1 MKDVSSFLSGLKVSN
16 GSADPMLPTA
26 KKSKAKGKGT
36 QDTPKTS
43 NGESEPKASPTKK
56 QKKKGSAKVAS
67 TSKTEEG
74 KPSLVISV
82 PNTTAPPKH
91 GKFTVDPNPQ
101 WYTSAPTL
109 PPSGPLIQP
118 TAQQLSTL
126 NERARKLLQADADL
140 HASTSL
146 STGDASFM
154 QTILKSG
161 TLSDRLSALT
171 LMVQGSPVHN
181 IKALESL
188 KGMMERGKGKG
199 REEGLKAVRCVVD
212 WWVGGGG
219 PGRKLKCVPPLC
231 LSAYIG
237 LTSVLSQILP

>member
-1 MKDVSSFLSGLKVSN
+1 
-16 GSADPMLPTA
+16 
-26 KKSKAKGKGT
+26 
-36 QDTPKTS
+36 
-43 NGESEPKASPTKK
+43 
-56 QKKKGSAKVAS
+56 
-67 TSKTEEG
+67 
-74 KPSLVISV
+74 
-82 PNTTAPPKH
+82 
-91 GKFTVDPNPQ
+91 
-101 WYTSAPTL
+101 
-109 PPSGPLIQP
+109 
-118 TAQQLSTL
+118 
-126 NERARKLLQADADL
+126 
-140 HASTSL
+140 
-146 STGDASFM
+146 M